1 MVETANGQV
10 RRRLERGVASAHR
23 RALAIDGFAAAA
35 VLVPL
40 IERGDRISVGY
51 TLRPNDMPTH
61 GGQISFPGGRREPED
76 ADLAA
81 TAMRE
86 SREELGI
93 SPADVDVIG
102 VIDDV
107 PTPVGF
113 VITPVVGWLSDPPDF
128 VIDEREVHEY
138 FEVELDELRDPAN
151 YKHRGERQIA
161 GVTYP
166 VPEFHVADRLIWGAT
181 ARITERLLE
190 IADLRG

>member
-1 MVETANGQV
+1 V
-10 RRRLERGVASAHR
+10 RQRFEKGLASVDR
-23 RALAIDGFAAAA
+23 NTLVIDGFVAAA

-61 GGQISFPGGRREPED
+61 GGQISFPGGRCEPED

-86 SREELGI
+86 SHEELGI
-93 SPADVDVIG
+93 SPDHVHVMGA
-102 VIDDV
+102 IDDV

-113 VITPVVGWLSDPPDF
+113 VITPVVGWLSDPPEF

-151 YKHRGERQIA
+151 YRHRGERDIA
-161 GVTYP
+161 GIAYP
-166 VPEFHVADRLIWGAT
+166 VPEFHVAGRLIWGAT

-190 IADLRG
+190 IADLR